1 MNTLFLFLGIL
12 FSKITDNVSDT
23 ISVVLTKNVSEKNL
37 ESLIKDF
44 KRNKYKRN
52 MIISAIFIVLGI
64 VEILGGNPIKNYIIS
79 INYLEIIENFTSN
92 PKLVAGIFG
101 LINFFL
107 YNLYKSRKINVSAS
121 KKNKKKKKKNKK

>member
-44 KRNKYKRN
+44 KRN

-79 INYLEIIENFTSN
+79 VNYLEIIEKFASN
-92 PKLVAGIFG
+92 PKLVAGILG

-107 YNLYKSRKINVSAS
+107 YNLYKSRKMNVSAS
-121 KKNKKKKKKNKK
+121 KKKKNKK